1 MEVSKQII
9 EVLDYLCRKLGVVVD
24 WSQGNVMPYVQDL
37 YRRFIVWQIATDVFQ
52 IVLTCVI
59 ASVSAGIVR
68 WRYRCYIKKN
78 EEWEW
83 DEVDFICIAIA
94 TMFFAGSVVWFVCTV
109 LELIEVG
116 TIPEKTLFDY
126 VSSQMR

>member
-59 ASVSAGIVR
+59 ASVSAGIAR
-68 WRYRCYIKKN
+68 WRSRYYIKEN
-78 EEWEW
+78 EEWG
-83 DEVDFICIAIA
+83 EVDFICIAIA
-94 TMFFAGSVVWFVCTV
+94 AMFFAGSVMWFVCTV

>member
-37 YRRFIVWQIATDVFQ
+37 YRRFVVWQIATDVFQ

-68 WRYRCYIKKN
+68 WRYRYYIKEN
-78 EEWEW
+78 EEW
-83 DEVDFICIAIA
+83 DDVDFICIAIA
-94 TMFFAGSVVWFVCTV
+94 VMFFAGSVIWFVCTV